1 MMAPGINNPFFV
13 RPGFGELPVGSVTAF
28 AGTLGAPDS
37 AGAATTVTPQAYVT
51 DPLEAWG
58 WMFCD
63 GRLLRTYDYPEL
75 FAVLGYVYG
84 GSGNEFRIPDYR
96 GFFLR
101 GNGNGTGTK
110 NDPDIADRKVP
121 PGGQGQSSGV
131 GSTQSFALQTHAHD
145 YDSAPAP
152 ATPSS
157 SGTAAGASTSTS
169 APTTGPVTEQG
180 QSAVQVSLYETRPI
194 NVYVNHIIK
203 FTYGLTPFMRTSV

>member
-101 GNGNGTGTK
+101 GNGTGTK

-121 PGGQGQSSGV
+121 RDGQGQSSGV
-131 GSTQSFALQTHAHD
+131 GSTQPFAVETHEHS
-145 YDSAPAP
+145 YNSAPAP
-152 ATPSS
+152 ATASP
-157 SGTAAGASTSTS
+157 SGTAAGAPS
-169 APTTGPVTEQG
+169 ATPTLTTGGPVAGQG
-180 QSAVQVSLYETRPI
+180 QKTPVLVSQYETRPI

-203 FTYGLTPFMRTSV
+203 FTCGLTPFMRTSA

>member
-1 MMAPGINNPFFV
+1 MMAPGMNTPFFV
-13 RPGFGELPVGSVTAF
+13 RPGFGDLPVGSVTAF

-37 AGAATTVTPQAYVT
+37 AGAATTVTPQDYVT

-63 GRLLRTYDYPEL
+63 GRSLPTCDYPEL

-84 GSGNEFRIPDYR
+84 GSGKQFLIPDYR

-101 GNGNGTGTK
+101 GNGTGTK
-110 NDPDIADRKVP
+110 NDPDIGTRSVP
-121 PGGQGQSSGV
+121 SGGQGQSSGV

-169 APTTGPVTEQG
+169 TPTSGPVTEQG
-180 QSAVQVSLYETRPI
+180 QSAVQVSLYETRPL

-203 FTYGLTPFMRTSV
+203 FTYGLAPFMRTSA

>member
-1 MMAPGINNPFFV
+1 MMAPGMNTPFFV
-13 RPGFGELPVGSVTAF
+13 RPGFGDLPVGSVTAF

-37 AGAATTVTPQAYVT
+37 AGAATTVTPQDYVT

-63 GRLLRTYDYPEL
+63 GRSLPTHDYPEL

-84 GSGNEFRIPDYR
+84 GSGNQFLIPDYR

-101 GNGNGTGTK
+101 GNGTGTH
-110 NDPDIADRKVP
+110 NDPDIATRSVP
-121 PGGQGQSSGV
+121 PGGQGQGSGV
-131 GSTQSFALQTHAHD
+131 GSTQSFAMQTHAHD

-152 ATPSS
+152 AAPSS
-157 SGTAAGASTSTS
+157 SGTAAGASSST
-169 APTTGPVTEQG
+169 ATPTTGPVAG
-180 QSAVQVSLYETRPI
+180 QDQPTPVQVSQYETRPI

-203 FTYGLTPFMRTSV
+203 FTYGLTPFIR